1 MYFLRANAMDTQIKA
16 KCKYLY
22 INGNGEPGNLGHG
35 DSGYE
40 SSLSFF
46 VTFFLTFL
54 GESSSGVVQTLF
66 LSAV

>member
-1 MYFLRANAMDTQIKA
+1 MYFLRSNAIDIQIKA

-22 INGNGEPGNLGHG
+22 INGNGEPGDPGYG

-40 SSLSFF
+40 SLSFF
-46 VTFFLTFL
+46 MTFFLTFL
-54 GESSSGVVQTLF
+54 GEFSSGVVQILF